1 MNNNK
6 LLKYNNNFFKI
17 IKFCKLNVLIN
28 IHIYNCLKFYLIIH
42 SKRNNEKNKRK
53 NKHNSYALN

>member
-28 IHIYNCLKFYLIIH
+28 IQLTKHIIFRNI
-42 SKRNNEKNKRK
+42 KREI
-53 NKHNSYALN
+53 YF